1 MMTRHAVLILAWAAL
16 DVVFVA
22 GWYALV
28 TRQERAL
35 AARQRLRERLG
46 RALDRGEVV
55 SLNEW
60 RYSMRRRSRRRA

>member
-1 MMTRHAVLILAWAAL
+1 MTRHALVILAWATV
-16 DVVFVA
+16 DVLFAA
-22 GWYALV
+22 GWYVLV

-55 SLNEW
+55 SLAEW